1 MTLHLFYWPIA
12 KFKYYNLQVWACV
25 FGAKEH
31 FTRYTRMRDERGG
44 VNERRRR
51 GLAAKVYTI
60 ETAKL
65 QADPRRQL
73 DLGEEDV

>member
-1 MTLHLFYWPIA
+1 M
-12 KFKYYNLQVWACV
+12 
-25 FGAKEH
+25 
-31 FTRYTRMRDERGG
+31 
-44 VNERRRR
+44 